1 MLQDFLEWD
10 LEVLFCGTAAGR
22 RSAEIGS
29 YYAGRGNRFW
39 SVLSEVGLVSQALS
53 IGEEDKLLSH
63 KIGLTDLVKNKS
75 GMDRKLSKQ
84 DFAVH
89 RLVGVVHEFQP
100 RKIAFNGKKAG
111 QVVFGKKCIERYGKY
126 HFSGFPEI
134 WILPSTS
141 GAARAYWD
149 IEPWRALAVEIR

>member
-1 MLQDFLEWD
+1 MLQDYLEQD
-10 LEVLFCGTAAGR
+10 LKLLFCGTAAGR

-39 SVLSEVGLVSQALS
+39 SVLSEVGLVSQVLS
-53 IGEEDKLLSH
+53 IGDEEKLLSH

-75 GMDRKLSKQ
+75 GMDRTLSKQ
-84 DFAVH
+84 DFASH
-89 RLVGVVHEFQP
+89 CLVAVAHEFQP

-111 QVVFGKKCIERYGKY
+111 QVVFGTKHIKRYGKY

-149 IEPWRALAVEIR
+149 IEPWRALAAELR